1 MKVSPTRH
9 QASFPIPQ
17 SSLSNTK
24 PSAQRAKIT
33 KFKGTP
39 EVLLTL
45 QNSLQSDG
53 RREDLKASILQW
65 KGTGVIV

>member
-9 QASFPIPQ
+9 QALFPIP
-17 SSLSNTK
+17 LSNTK